1 MDELVRQN
9 SPPSDSFFAGPDEE
23 GDAMP
28 IDDTGARSSPSVPQ
42 TPKTFSSHSSPPQE
56 KLFLD
61 DSDDEVVITEDFPTL
76 KRSQA
81 VMMEDTSDIEIIEQT
96 RKADFD
102 PRTSNLHLSLSP
114 APKRKGSTQTQKR
127 RRVTPQTEVTEPSS
141 GLLPAYLG
149 EVLVPNA
156 WSTISGSGYV
166 KPNDIIRVRRDQG
179 DESTSVKLKSK
190 SFNSKKKMDN
200 KKQVTLTSMIGA
212 QPQKFSKKKRPDT
225 IVRLVTKD
233 DVGTFFFSSSGASH
247 CSPFVE
253 FGRLPTETSWWVSK
267 LLELGQPYCA

>member
-1 MDELVRQN
+1 MDELILQK

-23 GDAMP
+23 EGAAMA
-28 IDDTGARSSPSVPQ
+28 IDDTDARSSPSIPQ

-61 DSDDEVVITEDFPTL
+61 DSDDEVVITEEFPTL

-81 VMMEDTSDIEIIEQT
+81 VMMEDTSDVEIVEQT
-96 RKADFD
+96 QKADFD
-102 PRTSNLHLSLSP
+102 PRTSSRSSLQFPSLSP
-114 APKRKGSTQTQKR
+114 VPKKIGSTQNQKR
-127 RRVTPQTEVTEPSS
+127 RRVTAQAEVAES

-166 KPNDIIRVRRDQG
+166 KPNDIICVRRDH
-179 DESTSVKLKSK
+179 DEESTSVKLKSK
-190 SFNSKKKMDN
+190 SSNSKKKMDN

-233 DVGTFFFSSSGASH
+233 DVGTFFFIYFDGVTTA
-247 CSPFVE
+247 
-253 FGRLPTETSWWVSK
+253 
-267 LLELGQPYCA
+267 LL